1 LKKFKHF
8 SRKYLREEFLPST
21 FCTGCGLGII
31 TNCFLKGV
39 EELGYKN
46 LRDFVFCT
54 GIGCSAWIPS
64 PYFKADSLHVTHGR
78 SVAVATGVKLVRPEL
93 NVVVFGGDGDLM
105 GIGLNHT
112 IQAAR
117 RNLEITVIL
126 ANNMVYAMT
135 RGQVAPTTPLG
146 VRTSTTPYGNV
157 EYPIN
162 AAELVAVAGASYV
175 SRWTTAHPIQLKNS
189 IKKALTTD
197 GFAFIEVVSQCP
209 TFYGRR
215 VGFKDAVE
223 MLEWLKKNSV
233 RKEKSE
239 TGKIIVG
246 ELVATKKPGLAE
258 LIQKVRRDVMKTEK
272 S

>member
-1 LKKFKHF
+1 MGKSKHF
-8 SRKYLREEFLPST
+8 ALKYLNEKMLPST
-21 FCTGCGLGII
+21 FCAGCGLGTI
-31 TNCFLKGV
+31 TNCFIKAV
-39 EELGYKN
+39 EEAGYQDLK
-46 LRDFVFCT
+46 DFVFCT
-54 GIGCSAWIPS
+54 GIGCTAWISS

-78 SVAVATGVKLVRPEL
+78 SIAVATGVKLVRPEL

-126 ANNMVYAMT
+126 ANNMVYGMT
-135 RGQVAPTTPLG
+135 RGQVAPTTPVG

-157 EYPIN
+157 EYPFN
-162 AAELVAVAGASYV
+162 AAELVAVAGASYA

-189 IKKALTTD
+189 IRKALATN
-197 GFAFIEVVSQCP
+197 GFAFIEVMSQCP
-209 TFYGRR
+209 TNYGRR
-215 VGFKDAVE
+215 VGFKNAVE

-233 RKEKSE
+233 ALEKRES
-239 TGKIIVG
+239 GKITVG
-246 ELVATKKPGLAE
+246 EIVAKKKPGLVS
-258 LIQKVRRDVMKTEK
+258 LIQEIGKEVMKTGK